1 MRKELL
7 PNPGVVNAD
16 ATVGKEKNSST
27 QRCRTLSNSHPFDEV
42 CVTVCRLSYLPLF
55 ALTLL
60 SCGPAVQQRSLDADD
75 AWYALP
81 YPATVSRK
89 LIQGNNGPYG
99 HTGAAAF
106 AFDFVMP
113 IASPVIAA
121 RGGEVVKVE
130 DRFNDGTRTPGQENF
145 VVIRH
150 SDGTFARY
158 YHLTTNGALLDS
170 GSTVKRGDLIARS
183 GNSGASAG
191 PHLHFDVTRGC
202 FEWGCQTIP
211 IVFRNAGAETL
222 EAGKTYPLATLQ

>member
-1 MRKELL
+1 MLL
-7 PNPGVVNAD
+7 SVSTVLSCAGVV
-16 ATVGKEKNSST
+16 
-27 QRCRTLSNSHPFDEV
+27 QR
-42 CVTVCRLSYLPLF
+42 
-55 ALTLL
+55 
-60 SCGPAVQQRSLDADD
+60 RSLDTDS

-81 YPATVSRK
+81 YPSTVSRK

-113 IASPVIAA
+113 IGSPVLAA
-121 RGGEVVKVE
+121 RGGEVVKIE
-130 DRFNDGTRTPGQENF
+130 ERFNDGTRTPGQENF

-150 SDGTFARY
+150 ADGTFGRY
-158 YHLTTNGALLDS
+158 YHLTTNGALVDS
-170 GSTVKRGDLIARS
+170 GSTVKRGDLIGRS

-211 IVFRNAGAETL
+211 IVFRNAGADTL
-222 EAGKTYPLATLQ
+222 ETGKTYPLATSGQMRDRG